1 VSRRRRHLARRRW
14 LDLRPEEEE
23 GQLGLGWAKRRKWAG
38 SATWTGT
45 RGGRCLDQKWAV
57 TAGWVMHADGL
68 AREKFSKEK
77 TRSQDGMGQ
86 KRRKKKFAV
95 KFSFSNL
102 IQRFLS
108 SNQKV

>member
-1 VSRRRRHLARRRW
+1 
-14 LDLRPEEEE
+14 
-23 GQLGLGWAKRRKWAG
+23 
-38 SATWTGT
+38 
-45 RGGRCLDQKWAV
+45 
-57 TAGWVMHADGL
+57 MHADGL

-77 TRSQDGMGQ
+77 RRPQDGLGQ
-86 KRRKKKFAV
+86 KRGNKKFAA